1 MIDPRLR
8 VLYLGLVAVGAL
20 VVKDVRILVGLAL
33 AHAIAWLLLREGA
46 RALARQLFKLSAFA
60 GFIVLSYALTKDDP
74 ATDRWTTIAGIRVNA
89 GGAIVGARMVL
100 RVVTVVLASR
110 IARSGDP
117 RAIAE
122 GLRRIGVPEIV
133 AMPMDAVL
141 SLMGGRGHGG
151 GGGGGRGRG
160 RHHEGEPKEGFW
172 ASLKKLAKG
181 DVGMIVERIE
191 RQIDRVQAHLG
202 DKGSADIAIIAGL
215 SLTMLGIKALKVL
228 PSIPFAPGHKLVL
241 LTPLYII
248 AALRTKTRAG
258 ATLTGLVMGSVAFL
272 LGDGR
277 YGIFEILKHVAPG
290 ILCDLFVPL
299 FRRRSGTLA
308 WSVLGGLMGVG
319 RFATI
324 FTITLIVQPPA
335 IAWAIL
341 VPGIIV
347 HTTFGVLSGLV
358 STPLVKRAIKEEPHE
373 QAGDRRRPD
382 AHRIASDA

>member
-1 MIDPRLR
+1 MIDPRIR
-8 VLYLGLVAVGAL
+8 VLYLAVVAVGAL
-20 VVKDVRILVGLAL
+20 AVRDVRVLIGLAVI
-33 AHAIAWLLLREGA
+33 HVVAWLALKEGA

-60 GFIVLSYALTKDDP
+60 AFIVVSYALTKDEPD
-74 ATDRWTTIAGIRVNA
+74 TDRWTKIAGVSVNV
-89 GGAIVGARMVL
+89 GGALVGVRMIL
-100 RVVTVVLASR
+100 RVVVVVLASR

-122 GLRRIGVPEIV
+122 GLRRVGVPEIV

-141 SLMGGRGHGG
+141 SLMGGRGG
-151 GGGGGRGRG
+151 GGGGGRH
-160 RHHEGEPKEGFW
+160 RHAGDEPKEGFW
-172 ASLKKLAKG
+172 ASLKRIADG
-181 DVGMIVERIE
+181 DVAPIADRIE
-191 RQIDRVQAHLG
+191 RQIDRVQSHLG
-202 DKGSADIAIIAGL
+202 DKGTADIAIIAGL
-215 SLTMLGIKALKVL
+215 SLAMLGIKALKVL

-241 LTPLYII
+241 LTPLYIV

-277 YGIFEILKHVAPG
+277 YGIFEVLKHVAPG
-290 ILCDLFVPL
+290 IICDLFVPI
-299 FRRRSGTLA
+299 FRRRPGALA
-308 WSVLGGLMGVG
+308 WSVLGGLMGLG

-324 FTITLIVQPPA
+324 FTITLLAQPPA

-341 VPGIIV
+341 IPGLLV

-358 STPLVKRAIKEEPHE
+358 SAPLVKRSTKEEHE